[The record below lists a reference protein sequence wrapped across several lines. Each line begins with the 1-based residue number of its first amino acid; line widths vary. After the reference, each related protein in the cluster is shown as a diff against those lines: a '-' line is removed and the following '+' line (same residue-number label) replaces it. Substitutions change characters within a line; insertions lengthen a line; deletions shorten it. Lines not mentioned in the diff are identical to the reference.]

1 MTQRS
6 SPLARVLLVCRLA
19 ERDMRHRPAVVC
31 PAADRDHRR
40 HDHAD
45 PRAGTGRRDRP
56 THYAT
61 TRAATA
67 GPDVVAATVGS
78 VPGGLPA
85 DVVRLEQLSRSPGV
99 TGRSGPFPVTF
110 AALRAGGRM
119 ANVMAE
125 GRGQGTASVD
135 QPELTQG
142 SWVRPGE
149 VVVERTFAVVL
160 GIHAGDRITLDGRS
174 FRIAGIAV
182 TAAVPPY
189 PNICYFFGCGASLAP
204 LGRGNPGLVWLT
216 QADAR
221 SLASRTEPLSYLL
234 NLRLANPASAEAFAS
249 AYDARYGKQHSAGAV
264 FIQSIQ
270 SQDGQLVMNEQQVL
284 LTGSLLLGLLAV
296 ASVAVLVGGR
306 MAEQI
311 RRVGLL
317 KAVGSTPGL
326 VGAVLLA
333 EHLVLAMAAAA
344 IGLAAG
350 WLAAPLATAPGA
362 DLLGSA
368 TTPPVRPSTIGL
380 VVAVALAVAV
390 GATVIPAIRAA
401 RTSTVAALADAARPP
416 RRRPWL
422 IAISARLP
430 VALLLGF
437 PAGGP
442 PAVRR
447 TLLSGVSVAVA
458 VTGIVA
464 VLYARVSLDR
474 FPGGYS
480 GLDTQ
485 LDQVLLVVTVALI
498 VLAAVNAILIAWAT
512 VLDTRHTSALART
525 LGATPQQVST
535 GLSAALVLPALAG
548 VLLAIPALGMGLF
561 VAVACGATLIRPPA
575 WRLLAT
581 VLGTVVGVAALT
593 AIPSRLGARRPVAEI
608 LGSEL
613 A

>member
-1 MTQRS
+1 VKQRS

-19 ERDMRHRPAVVC
+19 ERDMRHRPA
-31 PAADRDHRR
+31 AAVLLLI
-40 HDHAD
+40 AIT
-45 PRAGTGRRDRP
+45 AATTTLTLGLALGGVTGQ
-56 THYAT
+56 HYAT

-85 DVVRLEQLSRSPGV
+85 DLARLEQLSRAPGV
-99 TGRSGPFPVTF
+99 TGHSGPFPVTF
-110 AALRAGGRM
+110 AALRAGGRT

-125 GRGQGTASVD
+125 GRDQEPASVD
-135 QPELTQG
+135 QPQLTQG
-142 SWVRPGE
+142 GWVRPGE
-149 VVVERTFAVVL
+149 VVVERTFADVL
-160 GIHAGDRITLDGRS
+160 GIRAGDRVTLDGRS
-174 FRIAGIAV
+174 FRVAGIAV

-189 PNICYFFGCGASLAP
+189 PNICYFFGCGVSLAP

-216 QADAR
+216 GADAR

-234 NLRLANPASAEAFAS
+234 NVKLAHPASAGAFAN
-249 AYDARYGKQHSAGAV
+249 AYDARYGGSSTAPV
-264 FIQSIQ
+264 LYPWQSIQ
-270 SQDGQLVMNEQQVL
+270 GQDGQLVMNEQQVL

-333 EHLVLAMAAAA
+333 EHLVTALAAAA
-344 IGLAAG
+344 IGLVAG
-350 WLAAPLATAPGA
+350 WLAAPLVTAPGA

-368 TTPPVRPSTIGL
+368 TAPPVTMSTIGL
-380 VVAVALAVAV
+380 VAAVALAVAV
-390 GATVIPAIRAA
+390 VATVIPAIRAA

-430 VALLLGF
+430 VPFLLGLRLAARR
-437 PAGGP
+437 P
-442 PAVRR
+442 RR
-447 TLLSGVSVAVA
+447 TLLSGASVAVA
-458 VTGIVA
+458 VSGIVA
-464 VLYARVSLDR
+464 VLYARVSLER

-480 GLDTQ
+480 GLDTE

-512 VLDTRHTSALART
+512 VLDTRHTSALTRS

-535 GLSAALVLPALAG
+535 GLAAGLVLPALAG
-548 VLLAIPALGMGLF
+548 ALLAIPAGMGLF
-561 VAVACGATLIRPPA
+561 VAVAGGATLIRPPT
-575 WRLLAT
+575 WWLVAT
-581 VLGTVVGVAALT
+581 VLGTVVAVAALT
-593 AIPSRLGARRPVAEI
+593 VVPCLLGARRPVAEI
-608 LGSEL
+608 LASEL

>member
-1 MTQRS
+1 VKQRS

-19 ERDMRHRPAVVC
+19 ERDMRHRPA
-31 PAADRDHRR
+31 AAVLLLI
-40 HDHAD
+40 AIT
-45 PRAGTGRRDRP
+45 AATTTLTLGLALGGVTGQ
-56 THYAT
+56 HYAT

-85 DVVRLEQLSRSPGV
+85 DLARLEQLSRAPGV
-99 TGRSGPFPVTF
+99 TGHSGPFPVTF
-110 AALRAGGRM
+110 AALRAGGRT

-125 GRGQGTASVD
+125 GRDQEPASVD
-135 QPELTQG
+135 QPQLTQG
-142 SWVRPGE
+142 GWVRPGE
-149 VVVERTFAVVL
+149 VVVERTFADVL
-160 GIHAGDRITLDGRS
+160 GIRAGDRVTLDGRS
-174 FRIAGIAV
+174 FRVAGIAV

-216 QADAR
+216 GADAH

-234 NLRLANPASAEAFAS
+234 NVKLAHPASAGAFAN
-249 AYDARYGKQHSAGAV
+249 AYDARYGGSSTAPV
-264 FIQSIQ
+264 LYPWQSIQ
-270 SQDGQLVMNEQQVL
+270 GQDGQLVMNEQQVL

-333 EHLVLAMAAAA
+333 EHLVTALAAAA
-344 IGLAAG
+344 IGLVAG
-350 WLAAPLATAPGA
+350 WLAAPLVTAPGA

-368 TTPPVRPSTIGL
+368 TAPPVTMSTIGL
-380 VVAVALAVAV
+380 VAAVALAVAV
-390 GATVIPAIRAA
+390 VATVIPAIRAA

-430 VALLLGF
+430 VPFLLGLRLAARR
-437 PAGGP
+437 P
-442 PAVRR
+442 RR
-447 TLLSGVSVAVA
+447 TLLSGASVAVA
-458 VTGIVA
+458 VSGIVA
-464 VLYARVSLDR
+464 VLYARVSLER

-480 GLDTQ
+480 GLDTE

-512 VLDTRHTSALART
+512 VLDTRHTSALTRS

-535 GLSAALVLPALAG
+535 GLAAGLVLPALAG
-548 VLLAIPALGMGLF
+548 ALLAIPAGMGLF
-561 VAVACGATLIRPPA
+561 VAVAGGATLIRPPT
-575 WRLLAT
+575 WWL
-581 VLGTVVGVAALT
+581 VLPCSA
-593 AIPSRLGARRPVAEI
+593 PSSR
-608 LGSEL
+608 
-613 A
+613 

>member
-1 MTQRS
+1 
-6 SPLARVLLVCRLA
+6 
-19 ERDMRHRPAVVC
+19 
-31 PAADRDHRR
+31 
-40 HDHAD
+40 
-45 PRAGTGRRDRP
+45 
-56 THYAT
+56 
-61 TRAATA
+61 
-67 GPDVVAATVGS
+67 
-78 VPGGLPA
+78 
-85 DVVRLEQLSRSPGV
+85 
-99 TGRSGPFPVTF
+99 
-110 AALRAGGRM
+110 
-119 ANVMAE
+119 
-125 GRGQGTASVD
+125 
-135 QPELTQG
+135 
-142 SWVRPGE
+142 
-149 VVVERTFAVVL
+149 
-160 GIHAGDRITLDGRS
+160 
-174 FRIAGIAV
+174 
-182 TAAVPPY
+182 
-189 PNICYFFGCGASLAP
+189 
-204 LGRGNPGLVWLT
+204 
-216 QADAR
+216 
-221 SLASRTEPLSYLL
+221 
-234 NLRLANPASAEAFAS
+234 
-249 AYDARYGKQHSAGAV
+249 
-264 FIQSIQ
+264 
-270 SQDGQLVMNEQQVL
+270 MNEQQVL

-350 WLAAPLATAPGA
+350 WLAAPLVTAPGA

-430 VALLLGF
+430 VALLLGLRLAARL
-437 PAGGP
+437 P
-442 PAVRR
+442 RR

-548 VLLAIPALGMGLF
+548 VLLAIPAGMGLF
-561 VAVACGATLIRPPA
+561 VAVAGGATLIRPPA
-575 WRLLAT
+575 WWLLAT